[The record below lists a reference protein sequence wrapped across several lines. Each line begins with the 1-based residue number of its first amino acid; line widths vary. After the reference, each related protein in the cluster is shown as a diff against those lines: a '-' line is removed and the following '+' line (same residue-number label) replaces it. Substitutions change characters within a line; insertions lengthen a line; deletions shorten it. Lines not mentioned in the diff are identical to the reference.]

1 MFTPQTSKPNFNDI
15 FQTVHTYWSE
25 NHIFEQSIKNKD
37 PHNQFRF
44 YDGPPFVTGL
54 PHYGHLASSVAK
66 DVIPRYQTMK
76 GKRVDR
82 VWGWDCHGIPIEQKV
97 QTKLGLES
105 NLDIHKVGVEKFIE
119 ECYNYTRGMS
129 SERKRYIDQFARWV
143 DFDKSYKTMDNDY
156 MESVWRVFKTLWD
169 KGLIYKGKRVS
180 MYSTKLETPIS
191 NFEVAMDDTYE
202 DVNDPAITVAFDV
215 THSYGLPEGY
225 SIELAQASDA
235 KDIEKVR
242 RETWKT
248 TYIDDGLSVEEID
261 AKFDESDEKNIQRI
275 TKGIQ
280 EGKKYYVLKYQGDI
294 VGIKY
299 NPWFDE
305 NRNIHRIGGIYIE
318 ENHQGKG
325 LGAHLMDISLQG
337 LQYNTLGL
345 GVSKNNTNALSFY
358 ESLGFI
364 VNPDMADQFEFTPS
378 KSIDVIWL
386 TKKNPRQS
394 PFTTTSILV
403 WTTTPWTIPTN
414 IAAGV
419 HKDLTYVK
427 VLYNSAYYIVA
438 KSRLEAVFANKE
450 VEIIEEFLGAQL
462 VGLSYKPPFEY
473 LYGKT
478 NNPNDHKIYH
488 ADFVSDTDGT
498 GIVHQAPEFGEVDFQ
513 LAKQVGLT
521 ITEAMDSSGHY
532 TSVMGD
538 KAGIFYRDANPIII
552 QELHDMGKLFH
563 KASITHRVAFCP
575 RSGTPLVYKAQDSWF
590 IDINGPQDIFGGKSL
605 KERCIEENEKINR
618 YPAHNK
624 HGRFLKSLE
633 SAPDRCISRTRFW
646 GTPMPIYRS
655 EDGKDLIAIGSR
667 EELYQ
672 LQLNGSNTLIKKEEN
687 GTTIYRNTTRD
698 AELDMH
704 VPYIDD
710 VWFEKDG
717 KKYTRTPE
725 VLDSWMESASMPYAQ
740 VHYPFENKEKF
751 EASFPADYIVE
762 YTGQIRAWFYV
773 MHVLGVALFDKPA
786 FTNVV
791 CHGVIAGNDG
801 RKMSKSLGN
810 FPDPKPT
817 FEQYGGDAVRMSIL
831 TTPLFNGGDMSFSEE
846 LILEAL
852 KQNILPLWNA
862 FGFFVTYANID
873 NWSVSNSKEAIYQ
886 AQSSD
891 NRLDQWILGEL
902 QTFIITIDE
911 DLANY
916 DLTHSSRQ
924 INKFLENLTNWY
936 IRRSRRRFRK
946 SDSDSD
952 KSFAYAT
959 LYTVLTQFCVVAS
972 PFMPII
978 SEYIW
983 RTLTNSTLSPDH
995 SELNSVHLQDF
1006 PSLEL
1011 SANKE
1016 LSDQMNAAQDI
1027 VRMGLAARGK
1037 KNIRVRQPLSNL
1049 ILGISL
1055 DQYYLDIIAE
1065 ELNMKSVHSDPSLN
1079 THVTKICKP
1088 DGKVIGQ
1095 LFGGATKD
1103 IFALAKSGQF
1113 VEGSDG
1119 TVVVG
1124 EWLLPAGSYEISYIK
1139 TDESE
1144 DIEVDNGIVMKI
1156 DWIIT
1161 PELKREGYARDL
1173 IRSIQDARK
1182 EINYDIADRI
1192 QLEITGLYAEELINH
1207 HGATIQEETLSTI
1220 IYGGADYDITKD
1232 LTLGDHTIT
1241 LCLKK

>member
-1 MFTPQTSKPNFNDI
+1 MFTPQSSKPNFNDI

-25 NHIFEQSIKNKD
+25 HHIFEQSIESKD
-37 PHNQFRF
+37 PDNQFRF

-143 DFDKSYKTMDNDY
+143 DFDNSYKTMDNDY

-169 KGLIYKGKRVS
+169 KWLIYKGKRVS

-202 DVNDPAITVAFDV
+202 DVNDPAITVAFD
-215 THSYGLPEGY
+215 
-225 SIELAQASDA
+225 
-235 KDIEKVR
+235 
-242 RETWKT
+242 
-248 TYIDDGLSVEEID
+248 LSVNGEEY
-261 AKFDESDEKNIQRI
+261 AN
-275 TKGIQ
+275 
-280 EGKKYYVLKYQGDI
+280 
-294 VGIKY
+294 
-299 NPWFDE
+299 
-305 NRNIHRIGGIYIE
+305 
-318 ENHQGKG
+318 
-325 LGAHLMDISLQG
+325 
-337 LQYNTLGL
+337 
-345 GVSKNNTNALSFY
+345 
-358 ESLGFI
+358 
-364 VNPDMADQFEFTPS
+364 
-378 KSIDVIWL
+378 
-386 TKKNPRQS
+386 
-394 PFTTTSILV
+394 TSILI
-403 WTTTPWTIPTN
+403 WTTTPWTIPVN
-414 IAAGV
+414 IAAWV
-419 HKDLTYVK
+419 HKELNYVK
-427 VLYNSAYYIVA
+427 VLYNNAYYIVA
-438 KSRLEAVFANKE
+438 TNRVEAVFANKE
-450 VEIIEEFLGAQL
+450 VEVVEEFLGEQL
-462 VGLSYKPPFEY
+462 VGLSYKPPFDY
-473 LYGKT
+473 LYSKT
-478 NNPNDHKIYH
+478 HNEKDYKIYH
-488 ADFVSDTDGT
+488 ADFVSDSDGT
-498 GIVHQAPEFGEVDFQ
+498 GIVHEAPEFGEVDFQ

-538 KAGIFYRDANPIII
+538 KAWIFYRDANPIII

-590 IDINGPQDIFGGKSL
+590 IDINGPQDIFWGKSL

-624 HGRFLKSLE
+624 YGRFLKSLE

-655 EDGKDLIAIGSR
+655 QDGKDLIAIGSR

-817 FEQYGGDAVRMSIL
+817 FEQYWWDAVRMSIL

-862 FGFFVTYANID
+862 FWFFVTYANID
-873 NWSVSNSKEAIYQ
+873 NWSVSDSKEALYQ

-891 NRLDQWILGEL
+891 NRLDQWILWEL
-902 QTFIITIDE
+902 QTFITTIDE

-959 LYTVLTQFCVVAS
+959 LYTVLTQFSLTAS

-978 SEYIW
+978 TEYIW
-983 RTLTNSTLSPDH
+983 RTLTGDTQI
-995 SELNSVHLQDF
+995 NSVHLQDF

-1049 ILGISL
+1049 ILWISL

-1095 LFGGATKD
+1095 LFWWATKD

-1124 EWLLPAGSYEISYIK
+1124 EWLLPAWSYEISYIK

-1161 PELKREGYARDL
+1161 PELEREWYARDL

-1192 QLEITGLYAEELINH
+1192 QLEITWSYAEELINH

-1220 IYGGADYDITKD
+1220 IYGWADYDITKD

>member
-1 MFTPQTSKPNFNDI
+1 MFTPQTSKPNFSDI
-15 FQTVHTYWSE
+15 FQTVHSYWSE
-25 NHIFEQSIKNKD
+25 NHIFEQSIESKD
-37 PHNQFRF
+37 PDNQFRF
-44 YDGPPFVTGL
+44 YDGPPFVTWL

-169 KGLIYKGKRVS
+169 KWLIYKGKRVS

-202 DVNDPAITVAFDV
+202 DVNDPAITVAFD
-215 THSYGLPEGY
+215 
-225 SIELAQASDA
+225 
-235 KDIEKVR
+235 
-242 RETWKT
+242 
-248 TYIDDGLSVEEID
+248 LSVNGEEY
-261 AKFDESDEKNIQRI
+261 SN
-275 TKGIQ
+275 
-280 EGKKYYVLKYQGDI
+280 
-294 VGIKY
+294 
-299 NPWFDE
+299 
-305 NRNIHRIGGIYIE
+305 
-318 ENHQGKG
+318 
-325 LGAHLMDISLQG
+325 
-337 LQYNTLGL
+337 
-345 GVSKNNTNALSFY
+345 
-358 ESLGFI
+358 
-364 VNPDMADQFEFTPS
+364 
-378 KSIDVIWL
+378 
-386 TKKNPRQS
+386 
-394 PFTTTSILV
+394 TSILV

-427 VLYNSAYYIVA
+427 VLYNSSYYIVG

-498 GIVHQAPEFGEVDFQ
+498 GIVHQAPEFGEADFQ
-513 LAKQVGLT
+513 LAKSHNLT
-521 ITEAMDSSGHY
+521 VTEAMDSSGHY
-532 TSVMGD
+532 TSLIHAPLDGHQEVPSGQHADDGELNLEGM
-538 KAGIFYRDANPIII
+538 FYRDANLLIME
-552 QELHDMGKLFH
+552 ELTKRGKLFH

-590 IDINGPQDIFGGKSL
+590 IDINGPQEIFWGKSL

-646 GTPMPIYRS
+646 GTPMPIYKS
-655 EDGKDLIAIGSR
+655 EDGKNLIAIGSR

-672 LQLNGSNTLIKKEEN
+672 LQLNGSNNIIRKEEN
-687 GTTIYRNTTRD
+687 GKTVYRNTTRD

-710 VWFEKDG
+710 VWFEKNG
-717 KKYTRTPE
+717 QMYKRIPE

-751 EASFPADYIVE
+751 ENSFPADYIVE

-773 MHVLGVALFDKPA
+773 MHVLWVALFDKPA

-801 RKMSKSLGN
+801 RKMSKSLWN

-831 TTPLFNGGDMSFSEE
+831 TTSLFNGGDMAFSEE

-862 FGFFVTYANID
+862 FWFFVTYANLD
-873 NWSVSNSKEAIYQ
+873 NWSVNDPKEALYQ
-886 AQSSD
+886 AQESE

-902 QTFIITIDE
+902 QTFIETIDE

-924 INKFLENLTNWY
+924 ITRFLDNLTNWY
-936 IRRSRRRFRK
+936 IRRSRRRFWK

-952 KSFAYAT
+952 KSSAYAT
-959 LYTVLTQFCVVAS
+959 LYTVLTQFSLTAS

-978 SEYIW
+978 TEYIW
-983 RTLTNSTLSPDH
+983 RILTGSTQ
-995 SELNSVHLQDF
+995 ENSVHLQDF
-1006 PSLEL
+1006 PILHITKNT
-1011 SANKE
+1011 A
-1016 LSDQMNAAQDI
+1016 LSDQMNIAQDI

-1037 KNIRVRQPLSNL
+1037 KNIRVRQPLAAL
-1049 ILGISL
+1049 TLGSSL

-1065 ELNMKSVHSDPSLN
+1065 ELNIKSVHSDPSLN

-1088 DGKVIGQ
+1088 DGKIIGQ
-1095 LFGGATKD
+1095 LFGWATKE

-1124 EWLLPAGSYEISYIK
+1124 EWLLPDWSYEISYIK

-1156 DWIIT
+1156 DWTIT
-1161 PELKREGYARDL
+1161 PELEREGYARDL
-1173 IRSIQDARK
+1173 MRSIQDARK
-1182 EINYDIADRI
+1182 EADYDIADRI
-1192 QLEITGLYAEELINH
+1192 QLEITGNYAEELINH
-1207 HGATIQEETLSTI
+1207 HWATLQEETLSTI
-1220 IYGGADYDITKD
+1220 IYGWEHYDIQKEIILGEHT
-1232 LTLGDHTIT
+1232 LTLHI
-1241 LCLKK
+1241 KQ

>member
-169 KGLIYKGKRVS
+169 KWLIYKGKRVS

-202 DVNDPAITVAFDV
+202 DVNDPAITVAFD
-215 THSYGLPEGY
+215 
-225 SIELAQASDA
+225 
-235 KDIEKVR
+235 
-242 RETWKT
+242 
-248 TYIDDGLSVEEID
+248 LSVNAEEY
-261 AKFDESDEKNIQRI
+261 AN
-275 TKGIQ
+275 
-280 EGKKYYVLKYQGDI
+280 
-294 VGIKY
+294 
-299 NPWFDE
+299 
-305 NRNIHRIGGIYIE
+305 
-318 ENHQGKG
+318 
-325 LGAHLMDISLQG
+325 
-337 LQYNTLGL
+337 
-345 GVSKNNTNALSFY
+345 
-358 ESLGFI
+358 
-364 VNPDMADQFEFTPS
+364 
-378 KSIDVIWL
+378 
-386 TKKNPRQS
+386 
-394 PFTTTSILV
+394 TSILI
-403 WTTTPWTIPTN
+403 WTTTPWTIPVN
-414 IAAGV
+414 IAAWV
-419 HKDLTYVK
+419 HKELNYVK
-427 VLYNSAYYIVA
+427 VLYNNAYYIVA
-438 KSRLEAVFANKE
+438 KNRVEAVFTNKE
-450 VEIIEEFLGAQL
+450 VEVVEEFLGEQL
-462 VGLSYKPPFEY
+462 VGLSYKPPFDY

-478 NNPNDHKIYH
+478 NNEKDHKIYH
-488 ADFVSDTDGT
+488 ADFVSDSDGT
-498 GIVHQAPEFGEVDFQ
+498 GIVHEAPEFGEVDFQ

-538 KAGIFYRDANPIII
+538 KAWIFYRDANPIII

-590 IDINGPQDIFGGKSL
+590 IDINGPQDIFWGKSL

-624 HGRFLKSLE
+624 YGRFLKSLE

-672 LQLNGSNTLIKKEEN
+672 LQLNWSNTLIKKEEN
-687 GTTIYRNTTRD
+687 GTTIYRNTNRD

-817 FEQYGGDAVRMSIL
+817 FEQYWWDAVRMSIL

-862 FGFFVTYANID
+862 FWFFVTYANID
-873 NWSVSNSKEAIYQ
+873 NWSVSDSKEALYQ

-891 NRLDQWILGEL
+891 NRLDQWILWEL
-902 QTFIITIDE
+902 QTFITTIDE

-1049 ILGISL
+1049 ILWISL

-1095 LFGGATKD
+1095 LFWWATKD

-1124 EWLLPAGSYEISYIK
+1124 EWLLPAWSYEISYIK
-1139 TDESE
+1139 TNESE

-1161 PELKREGYARDL
+1161 PELEREWYARDL

-1192 QLEITGLYAEELINH
+1192 QLEITWSYAEELINH

-1220 IYGGADYDITKD
+1220 IYGWADYDITKD

>member
-119 ECYNYTRGMS
+119 ECYSYTRGMS
-129 SERKRYIDQFARWV
+129 SERKRYIDHFARWV
-143 DFDKSYKTMDNDY
+143 DFENSYKTMDNDY

-169 KGLIYKGKRVS
+169 KWLIYKGKRVS

-202 DVNDPAITVAFDV
+202 DVNDPAITVAFD
-215 THSYGLPEGY
+215 
-225 SIELAQASDA
+225 
-235 KDIEKVR
+235 
-242 RETWKT
+242 
-248 TYIDDGLSVEEID
+248 LSVNGEEY
-261 AKFDESDEKNIQRI
+261 AN
-275 TKGIQ
+275 
-280 EGKKYYVLKYQGDI
+280 
-294 VGIKY
+294 
-299 NPWFDE
+299 
-305 NRNIHRIGGIYIE
+305 
-318 ENHQGKG
+318 
-325 LGAHLMDISLQG
+325 
-337 LQYNTLGL
+337 
-345 GVSKNNTNALSFY
+345 
-358 ESLGFI
+358 
-364 VNPDMADQFEFTPS
+364 
-378 KSIDVIWL
+378 
-386 TKKNPRQS
+386 
-394 PFTTTSILV
+394 TSILV
-403 WTTTPWTIPTN
+403 WTTTPWTIPVN
-414 IAAGV
+414 IAAWV
-419 HKDLTYVK
+419 HKELNYVK
-427 VLYNSAYYIVA
+427 VLYNTAYYIVA
-438 KSRLEAVFANKE
+438 TNRVEAVFANKE
-450 VEIIEEFLGAQL
+450 VEVVEEFLGEQL
-462 VGLSYKPPFEY
+462 VGLSYKPPFDY

-478 NNPNDHKIYH
+478 HNEKDHKIYH
-488 ADFVSDTDGT
+488 ADFVSDSDGT
-498 GIVHQAPEFGEVDFQ
+498 GIVHEAPEFGEVDFQ

-538 KAGIFYRDANPIII
+538 KAWIFYRDANPIII

-590 IDINGPQDIFGGKSL
+590 IDINGPQDIFWGKSL

-624 HGRFLKSLE
+624 YGRFLKSLE

-655 EDGKDLIAIGSR
+655 QDGKDLIAIGSR

-817 FEQYGGDAVRMSIL
+817 FEQYWWDAVRMSIL

-862 FGFFVTYANID
+862 FWFFVTYANID
-873 NWSVSNSKEAIYQ
+873 NWSVSNSKEALYQ

-891 NRLDQWILGEL
+891 NRLDQWILWEL
-902 QTFIITIDE
+902 QTFITTIDE

-1049 ILGISL
+1049 ILWISL

-1095 LFGGATKD
+1095 LFWWATKD

-1124 EWLLPAGSYEISYIK
+1124 EWLLPAWSYEISYIK

-1161 PELKREGYARDL
+1161 PELEREWYARDL

-1192 QLEITGLYAEELINH
+1192 QLEITWSYAEELINH

-1220 IYGGADYDITKD
+1220 IYGWADYDITKD

>member
-1 MFTPQTSKPNFNDI
+1 MFTPQSSKPNFNDI
-15 FQTVHTYWSE
+15 FQSVHSYWSE
-25 NHIFEQSIKNKD
+25 HHIFEQSITSKD
-37 PHNQFRF
+37 PDNQFRF

-143 DFDKSYKTMDNDY
+143 DFENSYKTMDNDY

-169 KGLIYKGKRVS
+169 KWLIYKGKRVS

-202 DVNDPAITVAFDV
+202 DVNDPAITVAFD
-215 THSYGLPEGY
+215 
-225 SIELAQASDA
+225 
-235 KDIEKVR
+235 
-242 RETWKT
+242 
-248 TYIDDGLSVEEID
+248 LSVNGEEY
-261 AKFDESDEKNIQRI
+261 AN
-275 TKGIQ
+275 
-280 EGKKYYVLKYQGDI
+280 
-294 VGIKY
+294 
-299 NPWFDE
+299 
-305 NRNIHRIGGIYIE
+305 
-318 ENHQGKG
+318 
-325 LGAHLMDISLQG
+325 
-337 LQYNTLGL
+337 
-345 GVSKNNTNALSFY
+345 
-358 ESLGFI
+358 
-364 VNPDMADQFEFTPS
+364 
-378 KSIDVIWL
+378 
-386 TKKNPRQS
+386 
-394 PFTTTSILV
+394 TSILD
-403 WTTTPWTIPTN
+403 WTTTPWTIPVN
-414 IAAGV
+414 IAAWV
-419 HKDLTYVK
+419 HKELNYVK
-427 VLYNSAYYIVA
+427 VLYNTAYYIVA
-438 KSRLEAVFANKE
+438 TNRVEAVFANKE
-450 VEIIEEFLGAQL
+450 IEVVEEFLGEQL
-462 VGLSYKPPFEY
+462 VGLSYKPPFDY

-478 NNPNDHKIYH
+478 HNEKDHKIYH
-488 ADFVSDTDGT
+488 ADFVSDSDGT
-498 GIVHQAPEFGEVDFQ
+498 GIVHEAPEFGEVDFQ

-538 KAGIFYRDANPIII
+538 KAWIFYRDANPIII

-590 IDINGPQDIFGGKSL
+590 IDINGPQDIFWGKSL

-624 HGRFLKSLE
+624 YGRFLKSLE

-655 EDGKDLIAIGSR
+655 QDGKDLIAIGSR

-817 FEQYGGDAVRMSIL
+817 FEQYWWDAVRMSIL

-862 FGFFVTYANID
+862 FWFFVTYANID
-873 NWSVSNSKEAIYQ
+873 NWSVSNSKEALYQ

-891 NRLDQWILGEL
+891 NRLDQWILWEL
-902 QTFIITIDE
+902 QTFITTIDE

-1049 ILGISL
+1049 ILWISL

-1095 LFGGATKD
+1095 LFWWATKD

-1124 EWLLPAGSYEISYIK
+1124 EWLLPAWSYEISYIK

-1161 PELKREGYARDL
+1161 PELEREWYARDL

-1192 QLEITGLYAEELINH
+1192 QLEITWSYAEELINH

-1220 IYGGADYDITKD
+1220 IYGWADYDITKD